1 MLLVELLVEF
11 GLLSSV
17 FSLDIFYIRKK
28 EIILNVF
35 IIYNVWLNRKIN
47 NIEKKTKPEIY
58 KKLFSTTLSSE
69 FLEKNSA
76 KLQYTND
83 LLKR

>member
-1 MLLVELLVEF
+1 M
-11 GLLSSV
+11 
-17 FSLDIFYIRKK
+17 
-28 EIILNVF
+28 F

-58 KKLFSTTLSSE
+58 EKLFSTTVLSE
-69 FLEKNSA
+69 FLEKNIA
-76 KLQYTND
+76 QLQYTND